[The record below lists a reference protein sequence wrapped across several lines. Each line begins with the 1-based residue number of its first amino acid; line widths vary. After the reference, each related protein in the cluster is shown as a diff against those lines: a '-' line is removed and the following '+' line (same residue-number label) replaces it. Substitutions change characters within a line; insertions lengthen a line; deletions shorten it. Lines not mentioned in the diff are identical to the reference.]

1 MQTGH
6 SFDRQFYQPI
16 SSCKRDTPSTASFI
30 SQSARANET
39 LLRPPV
45 LSANQ
50 LVQTRHAFD
59 LQFYQPISSCKR
71 DTPSTASFISQ
82 SARANETLLRPPVL
96 SANQLVQ
103 TRHSFDLQFSPAS
116 SAAQNHF
123 HSSVNSRGNEVS
135 GGEGAE
141 GLSCGTCNKECRNVT
156 KNVGT
161 PIVLLP
167 PGNSNTWVSPL
178 LRRALRQRRN

>member
-1 MQTGH
+1 MRHSFDRQFYQPMQTKH

-50 LVQTRHAFD
+50 LVQTGHSFD
-59 LQFYQPISSCKR
+59 RQFYQPISSCKR
-71 DTPSTASFISQ
+71 DTPSTAS
-82 SARANETLLRPPVL
+82 LLRPLRPFRTISIHPWTL
-96 SANQLVQ
+96 AG
-103 TRHSFDLQFSPAS
+103 TRS
-116 SAAQNHF
+116 
-123 HSSVNSRGNEVS
+123 
-135 GGEGAE
+135 GAE
-141 GLSCGTCNKECRNVT
+141 RVRKAYHVVLVT

-161 PIVLLP
+161 PTLFYYLSSC
-167 PGNSNTWVSPL
+167 NSSTWASPL
-178 LRRALRQRRN
+178 LRRALCHWLSGRKLSLSLTDDTETDI

>member
-1 MQTGH
+1 MRR

-16 SSCKRDTPSTASFI
+16 SLCKRDTPSTASFI
-30 SQSARANET
+30 SQSARVNGT

-50 LVQTRHAFD
+50 LVQMRHSLRSSVLTANRLVQTGHSFD
-59 LQFYQPISSCKR
+59 RQFYQPISSCKR

-116 SAAQNHF
+116 LVGRSEPF
-123 HSSVNSRGNEVS
+123 PFIRELSRERGQW
-135 GGEGAE
+135 
-141 GLSCGTCNKECRNVT
+141 R
-156 KNVGT
+156 
-161 PIVLLP
+161 
-167 PGNSNTWVSPL
+167 
-178 LRRALRQRRN
+178 